1 MHSNRNRNL
10 SDVSGNNEAYLAMN
24 TDTPR
29 DLVLRTKRGSIMK
42 HKRRLSNEDPTRE
55 IHVIPEK
62 YNSKLSKKH
71 HPMTSKSVNFKKDK
85 KSANHTSEQAT
96 GQSTTINANNLII
109 NINNQIPNN
118 GPSTTEN

>member
-10 SDVSGNNEAYLAMN
+10 SDVSGNNEANLAMN

-62 YNSKLSKKH
+62 YNSKRSKKQ

-85 KSANHTSEQAT
+85 KSANHISEQAT

-109 NINNQIPNN
+109 NINNQL
-118 GPSTTEN
+118 